1 MGLQRLMSMQR
12 NQQRRRR
19 KILARNESVASAN
32 KQKGFPCQSDDDGDL
47 QAGETTRCSIPDLPE
62 DIWHHIHSLMPMR
75 DAARAACLSHA
86 FLCSWRCYPNLTFNQ
101 YVFSPKVFM
110 YGRDIS
116 HRIDSILGNHSG
128 IGVKILKLE
137 LFGTAYRNLDNWL
150 QVAVT
155 PGIEELTLRVCR
167 LEIRYNFPCALL
179 SDGVRNSIRYL
190 ELGFCIF
197 RPTAE
202 LGPLGSLT
210 KLHLQHVRITG
221 DELEC
226 LLSNSL
232 ALEQLVLIQCKE
244 IICLRIPCVLQRFSC
259 LRVLHCVRLKL
270 IESKVPNLSTLDLS
284 GKAELSLGE
293 TLQIKNLSMH
303 HPNAVCYARSELPSS
318 MPHLDTLA
326 LSSNDE
332 VVNTPMLPTKFLYL
346 KHLTICL
353 SSGTFSP
360 SYDYFSL
367 VSFLDASPSLE
378 TLNLDVTND
387 LRKHESILGH
397 SSQSHLRQMAED
409 HHWHLKNVEIT
420 GFSSAKSLVEL
431 TCYILKNS
439 VSLECLTLDTLYPY
453 GSRCSDERSERCSYM
468 RNSILREARRAL
480 VAIRR
485 YIEDKHKSILGYSS
499 QSHLRQMA
507 EDHHFYLK
515 SMEITGFSSSK
526 SLVELS
532 RYILRNSVSWYNLI
546 HNSIMREAFTMIMAI
561 KIYIEDR
568 VLTRVKLDV
577 VEPRGPHEPK

>member
-86 FLCSWRCYPNLTFNQ
+86 FLCSW
-101 YVFSPKVFM
+101 
-110 YGRDIS
+110 
-116 HRIDSILGNHSG
+116 RIDSILGNHSG

-332 VVNTPMLPTKFLYL
+332 V
-346 KHLTICL
+346 
-353 SSGTFSP
+353 
-360 SYDYFSL
+360 
-367 VSFLDASPSLE
+367 
-378 TLNLDVTND
+378 TND